1 MSNGQGIANRKK
13 AAGDQKVAVE
23 SDEIAGLTYVAAT

>member
-13 AAGDQKVAVE
+13 AAGEQDVAVE
-23 SDEIAGLTYVAAT
+23 SDEIFGLTHVAAT